1 MARIPKV
8 EAAGVQFERAAQS
21 RAFNPEVVGDFSKQA
36 AASSLNALRD
46 AETASRDL
54 QRQQGLDRGYDNL
67 QQISAQ
73 AELSKNNATTNAI
86 LKFTDFALGVPS
98 ALKAKLDAAEQEDA
112 KKETSKQKVKALF
125 GDRPTSAIE
134 RDAQTKVEVQAEGQA
149 IQKVATGLE
158 NEGTTTAKTVAHQ
171 LRDSNPAKALNRLQ
185 GNVYQ
190 AKATYP
196 QFLLDAWNQLP
207 DEQKPRTG
215 DQMDAWIGA
224 TSGVFAE
231 ASGLWKQPDA
241 LLSDIAPELLQVRQA
256 FISAKLN
263 QVIKEDQAANLKLAT
278 NQISLIADDKTLSV
292 GDKIA
297 KAESILLNGN
307 VGLQGRSRAS
317 NDKLMEL
324 LIGEAVVNR
333 DSSFLKELRNQEK
346 VPGVK
351 WGDEYD
357 AQLDAAEED
366 IRKGA
371 IQEYNLKNQE
381 NTISMKKSVQFFYDD
396 PTPDNRRKAVE
407 SLRALGTEEA
417 LKEAERLT
425 ENGLGYDP
433 QAKFQL
439 MEMVAS
445 GRQPSDSLLKS
456 MLDAG
461 TISAAEYK
469 QFAKPAA
476 TKEGEKK
483 LDKFMSSISS
493 GLKSAMKGKAKDG
506 DLSPS
511 VSAELALRHPM
522 LMEELRSHLAA
533 EVAVRPGLAN
543 DPAELGRLAEV
554 KTKELLKRPEYKI
567 ELDPKTGY
575 SFEGDLSVDK
585 RVSRITVAPGVQDF
599 TKFTPDQIFGS
610 LNYPRSIMDA
620 RKDKFLKYKALK
632 ADVDRSINKQPLSNN
647 TRLIAKN
654 LGLSPEAFLDGQLRV
669 LGLPSLL
676 ALRQEENAQASGG
689 NIKDAAQGMRTLEQ
703 MGFPRRGAAYL
714 SGNIQQESTWH
725 GARQWGKVA
734 GDASVRNGGLVSW
747 AAFPGDAAR
756 LGAIERHFGKPI
768 AQIPESD
775 QLNYMVKE
783 MKKRNPWAYRVF
795 MNPNA
800 SVGDLKRASYQYWG
814 FRDVGARYDYAER
827 LLANG
832 RL

>member
-1 MARIPKV
+1 MPRIQKV

-36 AASSLNALRD
+36 AAPSLNALRD
-46 AETASRDL
+46 AETSARDL
-54 QRQQGLDRGYDNL
+54 QRQQGLDRGYQSL
-67 QQISAQ
+67 QQTAAQ
-73 AELSKNNATTNAI
+73 AALSQQNTTTNAI

-112 KKETSKQKVKALF
+112 KKQKQGQAVQAMF
-125 GDRPTSAIE
+125 GNRPQAAVE
-134 RDAQTKVEVQAEGQA
+134 RDNQTKVEVQAEGQA
-149 IQKVATGLE
+149 VQKVATGLE
-158 NEGTTTAKTVAHQ
+158 NEGTTTANTVAHQ

-190 AKATYP
+190 AKAAYP

-207 DEQKPRTG
+207 DDQKPRTG

-263 QVIKEDQAANLKLAT
+263 QVIKEDQTANLKLAT

-333 DSSFLKELRNQEK
+333 DTKFIQEIRNTEK

-371 IQEYNLKNQE
+371 IQEYNLKSQE
-381 NTISMKKSVQFFYDD
+381 DTISMKKSVQFFYDD
-396 PTPDNRRKAVE
+396 PTPENRRKAVE
-407 SLRALGTEEA
+407 GLRALGTEEA
-417 LKEAERLT
+417 LKEAARLT

-445 GRQPSDSLLKS
+445 GKQPSDSLLKS

-461 TISAAEYK
+461 TISPAEYK

-476 TKEGEKK
+476 TKEAEKK

-506 DLSPS
+506 DLTPT

-522 LMEELRSHLAA
+522 LMEELRSQLAA
-533 EVAVRPGLAN
+533 EVAVRPGLAK
-543 DPAELGRLAEV
+543 DPVELGRLAEV
-554 KTKELLKRPEYKI
+554 KTKALLQRPEYKI

-575 SFEGDLSVDK
+575 SFQGDLSVDK
-585 RVSRITVAPGVQDF
+585 RVSKITVAPGVQDF
-599 TKFTPDQIFGS
+599 SRFKAEEIFGS
-610 LNYPRSIMDA
+610 LKFPRSVMDA
-620 RKDKFLKYKALK
+620 RKDKFLPVSALK
-632 ADVDRSINKQPLSNN
+632 ADIRKVLAGQSPSNQ
-647 TRLIAKN
+647 TRLLAKN
-654 LGLSPEAFLDGQLRV
+654 LGLSEQAFIDGQLRV
-669 LGLPSLL
+669 NGLPGLL
-676 ALRQEENAQASGG
+676 ALREEANPGASGG

-725 GARQWGKVA
+725 GTRQWGQVA
-734 GDASVRNGGLVSW
+734 GDASNRNGGLVSW
-747 AAFPGDAAR
+747 ASFPGDAAR

-814 FRDVGARYDYAER
+814 FRDEGSRYDYAER

>member
-36 AASSLNALRD
+36 AAPSLNALRD
-46 AETASRDL
+46 AETAARDL
-54 QRQQGLDRGYDNL
+54 QRQQGLDRGFQSL
-67 QQISAQ
+67 QQTAAQ
-73 AELSKNNATTNAI
+73 AALSQQNATNNAI

-112 KKETSKQKVKALF
+112 KKEKQKQSVQAMF
-125 GDRPTSAIE
+125 GNRAPATAE
-134 RDAQTKVEVQAEGQA
+134 RDNQTKVEVQAEGQA

-158 NEGTTTAKTVAHQ
+158 SEGTATSNTVAHQ
-171 LRDSNPAKALNRLQ
+171 LRESNPAKALNRLQ
-185 GNVYQ
+185 GNVYA
-190 AKATYP
+190 AKAAYP
-196 QFLLDAWNQLP
+196 QFLVDAWNQLP

-224 TSGVFAE
+224 TSGVFSE

-241 LLSDIAPELLQVRQA
+241 LLADIAPELLQVRQS
-256 FISAKLN
+256 FITAKLN
-263 QVIKEDQAANLKLAT
+263 QVIKDDQAANLKLAT
-278 NQISLIADDKTLSV
+278 NQVSLIADDKSLSA
-292 GDKIA
+292 GEKFA

-317 NDKLMEL
+317 NDKVMEL

-333 DSSFLKELRNQEK
+333 DTKFIQEIRNTEK

-381 NTISMKKSVQFFYDD
+381 DTISMKKSVQFFYDD
-396 PTPDNRRKAVE
+396 PTPENRRKAVE
-407 SLRALGTEEA
+407 NLRALGTEEA
-417 LKEAERLT
+417 LKEAARLT

-506 DLSPS
+506 DLTPT

-522 LMEELRSHLAA
+522 LMEELRSQLAA

-543 DPAELGRLAEV
+543 DPVELGRLAEE
-554 KTKELLKRPEYKI
+554 KTKQLLKRPEYKI

-599 TKFTPDQIFGS
+599 TKLTPDQIFGS

-676 ALRQEENAQASGG
+676 ALRQEENPQASGG
-689 NIKDAAQGMRTLEQ
+689 NIKDATQGMRTLEQ

-725 GARQWGKVA
+725 GTRQWGQVA
-734 GDASVRNGGLVSW
+734 GDASNRNGGLISW
-747 AAFPGDAAR
+747 ASFPGNSAR

-768 AQIPESD
+768 AQIPEAD
-775 QLNYMVKE
+775 QLDYMKNE
-783 MKKRNPWAYRVF
+783 MQRRNPWAYRVF

-800 SVGDLKRASYQYWG
+800 SAADLQRASYQYWG
-814 FRDVGARYDYAER
+814 YRDVGARFDYAER

>member
-36 AASSLNALRD
+36 AASSLSALRD

-54 QRQQGLDRGYDNL
+54 QRQQGLDRGYENL

-98 ALKAKLDAAEQEDA
+98 ALKAKLDVAEQEDA
-112 KKETSKQKVKALF
+112 KKQKQGQAVQAMF
-125 GDRPTSAIE
+125 GNRQPAAVE
-134 RDAQTKVEVQAEGQA
+134 RDTQTKVEVQAEGQA

-158 NEGTTTAKTVAHQ
+158 NEGTTTANTVAHQ

-190 AKATYP
+190 AKAAYP

-263 QVIKEDQAANLKLAT
+263 QVIKEDQTANLKLAT

-333 DSSFLKELRNQEK
+333 DSNFLKELRNQEK

-371 IQEYNLKNQE
+371 IQEWTLKNQE

-445 GRQPSDSLLKS
+445 GRQPPESLLKS

-476 TKEGEKK
+476 AKEGEKK

-506 DLSPS
+506 DLTPT

-522 LMEELRSHLAA
+522 LMEELRSQLAA
-533 EVAVRPGLAN
+533 EVAVRPSLAG
-543 DPAELGRLAEV
+543 DPVELGRLAEV
-554 KTKELLKRPEYKI
+554 KTKALLQRPEYRI

-575 SFEGDLSVDK
+575 SFQGDLSVDK

-599 TKFTPDQIFGS
+599 SKFKAEEIFGT
-610 LNYPRSIMDA
+610 LKFPRSVMDA
-620 RKDKFLKYKALK
+620 RKDKFLPVPVLK
-632 ADVDRSINKQPLSNN
+632 SDIKKVLAGERPSNQ
-647 TRLIAKN
+647 TRLLAKN
-654 LGLSPEAFLDGQLRV
+654 LGLSEQAFIDGQLRV
-669 LGLPSLL
+669 NGLPGLL
-676 ALRQEENAQASGG
+676 ALRQEANPAASGG

-714 SGNIQQESTWH
+714 SGNIQAESTWH
-725 GARQWGKVA
+725 GTRQWGKVA

-775 QLNYMVKE
+775 QLNYMVSE

-814 FRDVGARYDYAER
+814 FRDVGSRYDYAER
-827 LLANG
+827 LLVNG

>member
-36 AASSLNALRD
+36 AAPSLNALRD
-46 AETASRDL
+46 AETSARDL
-54 QRQQGLDRGYDNL
+54 QRQQGLDRGYQSL
-67 QQISAQ
+67 QQTAAQ
-73 AELSKNNATTNAI
+73 AALSQQNATTNAI

-112 KKETSKQKVKALF
+112 KKQKRTQSVQAMF
-125 GDRPTSAIE
+125 GNRKPAAIE
-134 RDAQTKVEVQAEGQA
+134 RDTQTKVEVQAEGQA

-158 NEGTTTAKTVAHQ
+158 NEGTTTANTVAHQ

-190 AKATYP
+190 AKAAYP

-207 DEQKPRTG
+207 DEQKPRTA
-215 DQMDAWIGA
+215 DEMDAWIGA

-241 LLSDIAPELLQVRQA
+241 LLADIAPELLQVRQA

-263 QVIKEDQAANLKLAT
+263 QVIKEDRAANLKLAT

-292 GDKIA
+292 AEKIA

-333 DSSFLKELRNQEK
+333 DSNFLKELRNQEK

-357 AQLDAAEED
+357 AQLDAADEA

-381 NTISMKKSVQFFYDD
+381 DTISMKKSVEFFYDD
-396 PTPDNRRKAVE
+396 PTPENRRKAVE

-445 GRQPSDSLLKS
+445 GKQPPDSLLKS

-506 DLSPS
+506 DLPPT

-522 LMEELRSHLAA
+522 LMEELRSFLAA

-543 DPAELGRLAEV
+543 DPVELGRLAEE
-554 KTKELLKRPEYKI
+554 KTKKLLNRPEYKI

-585 RVSRITVAPGVQDF
+585 RLSRITVAPGVQDF
-599 TKFTPDQIFGS
+599 TSFTPEQIFGS

-676 ALRQEENAQASGG
+676 ALREQENPQASGG
-689 NIKDAAQGMRTLEQ
+689 NIKDAAQGMKTLEQ

-725 GARQWGKVA
+725 GTREWGQVA
-734 GDASVRNGGLVSW
+734 GDGSTRNGGIVSW
-747 AAFPGDAAR
+747 ASFPGQPAR

-768 AQIPESD
+768 TQIPESD
-775 QLNYMVKE
+775 QLNYMVSE
-783 MKKRNPWAYRVF
+783 MKKRNPSAYRVF

-800 SVGDLKRASYQYWG
+800 SKGDLKKASLAYWG
-814 FRDVGARYDYAER
+814 YGHEGSRYDYAER

>member
-1 MARIPKV
+1 
-8 EAAGVQFERAAQS
+8 
-21 RAFNPEVVGDFSKQA
+21 
-36 AASSLNALRD
+36 
-46 AETASRDL
+46 
-54 QRQQGLDRGYDNL
+54 
-67 QQISAQ
+67 
-73 AELSKNNATTNAI
+73 
-86 LKFTDFALGVPS
+86 
-98 ALKAKLDAAEQEDA
+98 
-112 KKETSKQKVKALF
+112 
-125 GDRPTSAIE
+125 
-134 RDAQTKVEVQAEGQA
+134 
-149 IQKVATGLE
+149 
-158 NEGTTTAKTVAHQ
+158 
-171 LRDSNPAKALNRLQ
+171 
-185 GNVYQ
+185 
-190 AKATYP
+190 
-196 QFLLDAWNQLP
+196 
-207 DEQKPRTG
+207 
-215 DQMDAWIGA
+215 
-224 TSGVFAE
+224 
-231 ASGLWKQPDA
+231 
-241 LLSDIAPELLQVRQA
+241 
-256 FISAKLN
+256 
-263 QVIKEDQAANLKLAT
+263 
-278 NQISLIADDKTLSV
+278 
-292 GDKIA
+292 
-297 KAESILLNGN
+297 
-307 VGLQGRSRAS
+307 
-317 NDKLMEL
+317 
-324 LIGEAVVNR
+324 
-333 DSSFLKELRNQEK
+333 
-346 VPGVK
+346 
-351 WGDEYD
+351 
-357 AQLDAAEED
+357 
-366 IRKGA
+366 
-371 IQEYNLKNQE
+371 
-381 NTISMKKSVQFFYDD
+381 MKKSVQFFYDD
-396 PTPDNRRKAVE
+396 PTPENRRKAVE

-476 TKEGEKK
+476 AKEGEKK

-506 DLSPS
+506 DLTPT

-522 LMEELRSHLAA
+522 LMEELRSQLAA

-543 DPAELGRLAEV
+543 DPVELGRLAEE
-554 KTKELLKRPEYKI
+554 KTKQLLKRPEYKI

-676 ALRQEENAQASGG
+676 ALRQEENPQASGG

-725 GARQWGKVA
+725 GTRSWGQVA
-734 GDASVRNGGLVSW
+734 GDGSSRNGGVVSW
-747 AAFPGDAAR
+747 ASFPGKPAR

-775 QLNYMVKE
+775 QLNYMVSE

-800 SVGDLKRASYQYWG
+800 SKGDLKKASLAYWG
-814 FRDVGARYDYAER
+814 YGHEGSRYDYAER

>member
-8 EAAGVQFERAAQS
+8 EAAGVQFERSAQS

-36 AASSLNALRD
+36 AAPSLSALRD
-46 AETASRDL
+46 AETAARDL
-54 QRQQGLDRGYDNL
+54 QRQQGLDRGYESL
-67 QQISAQ
+67 QQTSAQ
-73 AELSKNNATTNAI
+73 AELNQKNATTNAI

-112 KKETSKQKVKALF
+112 KKQKQTQAVQAMF
-125 GDRPTSAIE
+125 GNRPQAAAQ
-134 RDAQTKVEVQAEGQA
+134 RDAQTKVEVQAEGLA

-158 NEGTTTAKTVAHQ
+158 NEGTTTSQTVAHQ
-171 LRDSNPAKALNRLQ
+171 LRDSNPAKALNRLE

-190 AKATYP
+190 AKAAYP

-207 DEQKPRTG
+207 DDQKPRTG

-231 ASGLWKQPDA
+231 ATGLWKQPDA

-263 QVIKEDQAANLKLAT
+263 QVIKDDQAANLKLAT
-278 NQISLIADDKTLSV
+278 NQISLIADDSKLSV
-292 GDKIA
+292 AEKIS

-333 DSSFLKELRNQEK
+333 DTKFIQELRKQEK
-346 VPGVK
+346 VPGVR

-396 PTPDNRRKAVE
+396 PTPENRRKAVE

-506 DLSPS
+506 DLSPT

-522 LMEELRSHLAA
+522 LMEELRSYLAA

-543 DPAELGRLAEV
+543 DPVELGRLAED
-554 KTKELLKRPEYKI
+554 KTKDLLKRPEYKI

-599 TKFTPDQIFGS
+599 TKFTPEQIFGS

-620 RKDKFLKYKALK
+620 RKDKFLKYKPLK

-676 ALRQEENAQASGG
+676 ALRQEENTQASGG

-714 SGNIQQESTWH
+714 SGNIQAESTWH
-725 GARQWGKVA
+725 GTRQWGKVA

-747 AAFPGDAAR
+747 AAFPGNTAR

-775 QLNYMVKE
+775 QLNYMVSE
-783 MKKRNPWAYRVF
+783 MKRRNPWAYRVF

-800 SVGDLKRASYQYWG
+800 SASDLERASYQYWG
-814 FRDVGARYDYAER
+814 YRDVGARFQYAER
-827 LLANG
+827 LISNG